1 MTLSCFARIMCL
13 PLFRE
18 LSWLPKSPR
27 DFDLR
32 CRALLDNPTDLGRR
46 LQELASF
53 GLDENQLNHLA
64 KLIAKARRAVTD
76 LQPLVPFRLA
86 VLSNSMVDFIIPTLV
101 GTAARHGI
109 ALECIKAE
117 YDQVIQ
123 QALSPD
129 SVINRAKPD
138 GVLLALDY
146 RALPL
151 RCQVGSREEA
161 AKAVRQALSFI
172 ETARTGLRANGKLVC
187 ILQTIAPPAE
197 RLFGSLDRVLPG
209 ALRNMIEQVNIG
221 LAESIVGTED
231 ILLDVA
237 GLAETVGLAEWHS
250 PTEWNLA
257 KLAFSN
263 SYLPL
268 YADHVARVL
277 AALRG
282 KSRRALV
289 LDLDNTLWGGVIG
302 DDGIGGIQCAQ
313 GDPTGEAFLSVQRLV
328 LDFRGRGIVLAVCSK
343 NNDETARLPFRDHPE
358 MLLKEEHIAVF
369 QANWN
374 DKAINI
380 KAIAKEL
387 SLGVDSL
394 VFLDDNPVERN
405 LVRELLPEVAV
416 PELPSDPAL
425 YARTLA
431 AAGYFESIIFSDEDV
446 KRARYYQ
453 DNAKRVELQSA
464 AGDVDSYLASL
475 DMEIT
480 FQPFDETGRGRIAQL
495 INRSN
500 QYNLTTKRYTEA
512 EVAAAERDPGC
523 FTLQVRLSDRFGD
536 NGMISVVICRQH
548 ADSEWEID
556 TWLMSCRVLGRQ
568 VEQMVLREILHHA
581 KRRGIRKLVG
591 TYRPTDRNR
600 LVEGH
605 YSKLGFTQ
613 VRREADGITTWE
625 LVTEKANVA
634 AAAMKVRSLSFV
646 PDMEVTKHVTA
657 NA

>member
-1 MTLSCFARIMCL
+1 MCL
-13 PLFRE
+13 FRD
-18 LSWLPKSPR
+18 LSWLPKSPP
-27 DFDLR
+27 DFNSR
-32 CRALLDNPTDLGRR
+32 CRALADNPTDFGWR
-46 LQELASF
+46 LQRLASF
-53 GLDENQLNHLA
+53 ALDENQLNHLA
-64 KLIAKARRAVTD
+64 NLTAKARKAGVD
-76 LQPLVPFRLA
+76 LRPLVPFRLA
-86 VLSNSMVDFIIPTLV
+86 VLSNSTADFIIPTLV

-123 QALSPD
+123 QALSPE

-138 GVLLALDY
+138 GVLLAVDY
-146 RALPL
+146 RAFPL
-151 RCQVGSREEA
+151 RCQLGSREEA
-161 AKAVRQALSFI
+161 ANAVRQALSFI
-172 ETARTGLRANGKLVC
+172 ETVRTGLKASNKVVC
-187 ILQTIAPPAE
+187 IVQTIAPPPE
-197 RLFGSLDRVLPG
+197 RLFGSIDRGLPG
-209 ALRNMIEQVNIG
+209 ALRYVIEGVNLG

-263 SYLPL
+263 CYLPL

-302 DDGIGGIQCAQ
+302 DDGIEGIQCAQ
-313 GDPTGEAFLSVQRLV
+313 GDPVGEAYLSLQRLV
-328 LDFRGRGIVLAVCSK
+328 LDFRARGIVLAVSSK
-343 NNDETARLPFRDHPE
+343 NNDETARLPFRQHPE
-358 MLLKEEHIAVF
+358 MLIREEHIAVF

-374 DKAINI
+374 DKATNI
-380 KAIAKEL
+380 KAIAREL
-387 SLGVDSL
+387 SLGVDAL

-416 PELPSDPAL
+416 PELPSEPAL

-431 AAGYFESIIFSDEDV
+431 AAGYFESIAFSDEDL

-453 DNAKRVELQSA
+453 DNAKRVGLQAA

-475 DMEIT
+475 EMEIT
-480 FQPFDETGRGRIAQL
+480 FQPFDETGRGRITQL
-495 INRSN
+495 INKSN

-512 EVAAAERDPGC
+512 EVAAAERDAAC
-523 FTLQVRLSDRFGD
+523 FTLQARLSDRFGD

-548 ADSEWEID
+548 VDSEWEID
-556 TWLMSCRVLGRQ
+556 TWLMSCRVLGRG
-568 VEQMVLREILHHA
+568 VEQMVLCEILHHA
-581 KRRGIRKLVG
+581 ERRGIRKLIG
-591 TYRPTDRNR
+591 SYRPTDRNM
-600 LVEGH
+600 LVENH
-605 YSKLGFTQ
+605 YAKLRFAQ
-613 VRREADGITTWE
+613 ARRDADGSTVWE
-625 LVTEKANVA
+625 LHTETANVA
-634 AAAMKVRSLSFV
+634 EAAMKVRRLGFG
-646 PDMEVTKHVTA
+646 PDRETSRHATA